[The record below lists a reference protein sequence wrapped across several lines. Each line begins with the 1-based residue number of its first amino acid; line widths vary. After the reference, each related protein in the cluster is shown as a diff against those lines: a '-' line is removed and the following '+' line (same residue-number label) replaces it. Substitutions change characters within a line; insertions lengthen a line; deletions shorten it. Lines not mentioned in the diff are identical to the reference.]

1 MSATG
6 TRCNAPRVPHVPR
19 LPLRPTAVHGHGRR
33 SHSLDLSDVRCI
45 TTRRC
50 GSPAPTPSHRRGPPR
65 RPRDTTSPL
74 CHRPLRLCPPQVAAS
89 ASALHTHPRHCRV
102 LLPHPRYSTCPRGP
116 SRRAPRCSHLCL
128 AARCHALCAPHW
140 SRHSH
145 PRAAHLCTLR
155 MIRAIARPAPRC
167 PVPEIAFVQHWH
179 ARPQYR
185 HDRPSTTIVFVESH
199 CTSHSPVSARIAS
212 YTVNPFVTHVLIYS
226 SMYPSRGFLFV
237 PINIFRSSACSVGM
251 GFNTRKRK
259 LLLASHVFNHHLRR
273 SCRSFPHPSPRR
285 FLALQCKRCR

>member
-102 LLPHPRYSTCPRGP
+102 LLPHPRYMPTGSLTPRSTMLPSLSGRQMPRP
-116 SRRAPRCSHLCL
+116 LRTSLVAPL
-128 AARCHALCAPHW
+128 
-140 SRHSH
+140 
-145 PRAAHLCTLR
+145 T
-155 MIRAIARPAPRC
+155 
-167 PVPEIAFVQHWH
+167 
-179 ARPQYR
+179 
-185 HDRPSTTIVFVESH
+185 
-199 CTSHSPVSARIAS
+199 SARRSPLHTADDSGNRTSRAS
-212 YTVNPFVTHVLIYS
+212 
-226 SMYPSRGFLFV
+226 V
-237 PINIFRSSACSVGM
+237 PGA
-251 GFNTRKRK
+251 
-259 LLLASHVFNHHLRR
+259 
-273 SCRSFPHPSPRR
+273 
-285 FLALQCKRCR
+285 